1 MALATETI
9 KKAFEMKEKA
19 LKKAEYL
26 YNKSLEE
33 AINTNPRIKELNT
46 ELSNIG
52 AILMMAALK
61 GDAERISL
69 LRKKSE
75 ALSKEKQSLLDS
87 AGVKPRQ
94 VFCQVCGDTG
104 YNSGKLCQCI
114 KTIAKEIALSE
125 MEEAMPLSKCS
136 FESFQIKYYPEEVQ
150 SKMSNLLSFA
160 KQYASDFSPASQNI
174 LFMGKSGLGKTHLSL
189 SIVREVV
196 NKGYNV
202 VYGSAQNLFSEAE
215 KEHFSYNGENEKR
228 ENLLNA
234 DLLVIDDLGT
244 EFMTSFVQS
253 LIYDIINTRLL
264 KGKPTI
270 INTNLN
276 IEELESRYTA
286 RITSRFI
293 GEYALKSFVG
303 NDIRLLKKLEK
314 KGF

>member
-1 MALATETI
+1 MAISSEHI
-9 KKAFEMKEKA
+9 KKAFEIKEKA

-26 YNKSLEE
+26 YEKSLED
-33 AINTNPRIKELNT
+33 AVNANPRIKELNT

-61 GDAERISL
+61 GDSERITL
-69 LRKKSE
+69 LRRKSE
-75 ALSKEKQSLLDS
+75 ALSKEKQSLLEK
-87 AGVKPRQ
+87 AGVKPKQ

-104 YNSGKLCQCI
+104 YNGGKLCECI
-114 KTIAKEIALSE
+114 KAIAKEIALNE

-136 FESFQIKYYPEEVQ
+136 FDSFLIKYYPEEVQ
-150 SKMSNLLSFA
+150 DKMSKLLSFA
-160 KQYASDFSPASQNI
+160 RQYAADFSPTSDNI

-196 NKGYNV
+196 GKGYNV

-228 ENLLNA
+228 QRLLNA

-244 EFMTSFVQS
+244 EFITSFVQS

-264 KGKPTI
+264 RGKPTI

-276 IEELESRYTA
+276 IEELEARYTA
-286 RITSRFI
+286 RISSRFI
-293 GEYALKSFVG
+293 GEYALKSFAG

-314 KGF
+314 K